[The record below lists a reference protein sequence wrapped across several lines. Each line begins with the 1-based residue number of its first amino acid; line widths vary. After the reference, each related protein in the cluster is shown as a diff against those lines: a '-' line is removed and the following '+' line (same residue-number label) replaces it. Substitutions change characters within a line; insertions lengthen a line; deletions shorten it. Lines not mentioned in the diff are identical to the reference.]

1 MRAKLRTG
9 LVVGLCFS
17 SAGLHPAP
25 AGAAEAAAEAQ
36 PPAAGAPSDPER
48 LFAQGKLHY
57 ELGEYE
63 EAIVLFRRAYEET
76 QDPGFLFNVAQAYR
90 LFGKCRQA
98 LQVYSHFLRLAP
110 GHPNAVAAAS
120 NVSVLESQCPGG
132 TSAANPEAPVAA
144 AGAVLREAPTEA
156 PVLTLAPQLP
166 PALVAPPPATVDP
179 RLRETPS
186 EASSKP
192 ASKPASELSLEPSVG
207 EAATSRT
214 WHRAAVA
221 STLTL
226 GLFAAVGSALVRE
239 RAARYG
245 READAIA
252 VRREGT
258 PLISVDGVPAPSD
271 AELAQRQ
278 RRALTLENRADW
290 SALLLSATAGAL
302 LSAGLI
308 MWAPWR
314 SWSVQA
320 GPRHAGLAVNF

>member
-9 LVVGLCFS
+9 LIVGLCFS
-17 SAGLHPAP
+17 SAGLRPA
-25 AGAAEAAAEAQ
+25 AVGAAEAAVEAQ

-120 NVSVLESQCPGG
+120 NVSVLEAQCPGA
-132 TSAANPEAPVAA
+132 TAAANPEAPVAA
-144 AGAVLREAPTEA
+144 TGAIPVEA
-156 PVLTLAPQLP
+156 PVAEAPLLSLAPQAP
-166 PALVAPPPATVDP
+166 SVFEPPPAPAVSAP
-179 RLRETPS
+179 RKGPS
-186 EASSKP
+186 EASS
-192 ASKPASELSLEPSVG
+192 ADVG
-207 EAATSRT
+207 GSRH

-226 GLFAAVGSALVRE
+226 GLFAAVGSVLVRE

-302 LSAGLI
+302 LSASLF